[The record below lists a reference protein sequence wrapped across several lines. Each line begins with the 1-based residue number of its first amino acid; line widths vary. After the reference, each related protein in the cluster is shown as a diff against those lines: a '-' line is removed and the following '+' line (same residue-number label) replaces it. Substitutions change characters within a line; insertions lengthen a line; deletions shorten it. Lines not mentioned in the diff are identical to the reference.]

1 MQELRINTEFLGQI
15 DRSHSQDLN
24 VGLAQYTAS
33 VRPAKHL
40 INSETQYT
48 PRNVERFGI
57 KMKQIIRILKEEFN
71 FDPTTPDF

>member
-1 MQELRINTEFLGQI
+1 VQELRINTEFHGQI

-24 VGLAQYTAS
+24 VGLTHYTAS
-33 VRPAKHL
+33 VRPAKHR
-40 INSETQYT
+40 INSETQQT

-57 KMKQIIRILKEEFN
+57 KMKQILRILKEEVN